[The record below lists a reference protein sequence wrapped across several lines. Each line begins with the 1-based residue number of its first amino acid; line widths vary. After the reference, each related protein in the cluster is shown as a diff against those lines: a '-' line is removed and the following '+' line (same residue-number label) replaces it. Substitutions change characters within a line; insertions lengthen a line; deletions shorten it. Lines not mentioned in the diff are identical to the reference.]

1 MMDKAIQIA
10 YNEFFEKKC
19 IMASKAGFRHI
30 SVNFNDTT
38 DRSPENWAA
47 APDNILR
54 IMEEND
60 LLRQRGVEILF
71 GDKTLRARHF
81 GLFNM
86 VDLDVG
92 SVGRDGDRAG
102 AEVCSARVQHRHG
115 RVFRDVAVRRGE
127 GGDHFQRRGLA
138 GQSGFHLFLECGH
151 ETRAVDRSRGQ
162 SVRFEKFFWCHHN
175 EFLSSE

>member
-1 MMDKAIQIA
+1 MDKAIQIA

-60 LLRQRGVEILF
+60 LRCVQTHLPYYDLRISAEELDDEMEDAMFHSIQVSGKIGAPWCVYHPRTAVSAGYSAIKALEINHEVISKYLDWAVQ
-71 GDKTLRARHF
+71 GDT
-81 GLFNM
+81 GI
-86 VDLDVG
+86 DP
-92 SVGRDGDRAG
+92 
-102 AEVCSARVQHRHG
+102 
-115 RVFRDVAVRRGE
+115 
-127 GGDHFQRRGLA
+127 
-138 GQSGFHLFLECGH
+138 
-151 ETRAVDRSRGQ
+151 
-162 SVRFEKFFWCHHN
+162 
-175 EFLSSE
+175 